1 MYETL
6 VSTCA
11 QSTGLDEDVIKDA
24 LSSITYTYGDDDGNG
39 STDLH
44 LLKKDISG
52 IVTSNSSNLK
62 YSMEDLGFQNSI
74 QFANRF
80 VDESY
85 LMNAIA
91 LDGSSLTGS
100 YRITVAAISGDIH
113 QIALQVGLARGIFA
127 EYGVNVGV
135 AYQSNGA
142 GVAVALQN
150 GSAQFGF
157 LGAPPATI
165 TAVNGQLITV

>member
-1 MYETL
+1 
-6 VSTCA
+6 
-11 QSTGLDEDVIKDA
+11 
-24 LSSITYTYGDDDGNG
+24 
-39 STDLH
+39 
-44 LLKKDISG
+44 
-52 IVTSNSSNLK
+52 
-62 YSMEDLGFQNSI
+62 
-74 QFANRF
+74 
-80 VDESY
+80 
-85 LMNAIA
+85 MNAIA

-127 EYGVNVGV
+127 EYGVTVSV

-142 GVAVALQN
+142 GVAVALHT
-150 GSAQFGF
+150 GAAQFGF